1 MLHSIRCFSE
11 ITKWTPH
18 NHNNLLL
25 VLFWISLIPP
35 KSHDVLNVRDKNRT
49 YMQGLKK
56 KYLLK
61 INFWKILV
69 LKLDKRE
76 RSLYSVIIFD
86 SVIARHT
93 ETSLPNFS

>member
-1 MLHSIRCFSE
+1 
-11 ITKWTPH
+11 
-18 NHNNLLL
+18 
-25 VLFWISLIPP
+25 
-35 KSHDVLNVRDKNRT
+35 
-49 YMQGLKK
+49 MQGLKK